1 MRLNAAPCVDYISF
15 TGALEPG
22 MCDDGTMKCNRAA
35 VIPKRATERLIPI
48 LVTTL
53 GYRIS
58 GIGCHRIQRFS
69 HDKNQAGTGMHW
81 DVRPLLV
88 LTIHPEG

>member
-1 MRLNAAPCVDYISF
+1 
-15 TGALEPG
+15 
-22 MCDDGTMKCNRAA
+22 MKCNRAA
-35 VIPKRATERLIPI
+35 VIPKRATERLIRI

-69 HDKNQAGTGMHW
+69 HDKNQARTGMHW

-88 LTIHPEG
+88 LILHPEGRCSYSRDCEERNEKKGRTY